1 MRCLS
6 IFHYTKLHQLR
17 YKNHTNKIRVWLYAL
32 IHEIRPFFLKYCIYT
47 GGVQEGRRR
56 GTGRVQ
62 ERYRKGTGRVNYDK
76 TQDTRH
82 KTQDTSEP
90 RKRAISIK
98 ETPKPGEKQFNQTG
112 IQDNISHELLKYLRQ
127 QNLSTSTDPVLR
139 LMQSMDGLILL
150 SYRP

>member
-1 MRCLS
+1 MK
-6 IFHYTKLHQLR
+6 FDH
-17 YKNHTNKIRVWLYAL
+17 
-32 IHEIRPFFLKYCIYT
+32 FFLKYCIYT

-90 RKRAISIK
+90 RKTRHFYKRNS
-98 ETPKPGEKQFNQTG
+98 ET
-112 IQDNISHELLKYLRQ
+112 R
-127 QNLSTSTDPVLR
+127 
-139 LMQSMDGLILL
+139 
-150 SYRP
+150 